1 VRWGIAHVPEG
12 RQIFPGLTVLENLQM
27 GAFQQCNSH
36 FERADRD
43 HVAAI
48 FPRLA
53 ERMRQLAGT
62 LSGGEQQML
71 AIGRAL
77 MSRPLLLL
85 LDEPSLGL
93 APMLVQDILRIVRE
107 LNEDGMTILMVEQN
121 VNLALKVAHY
131 GYVLETGQVSVAGSG
146 QELRQNELVKRSYLG
161 AEVMASR

>member
-1 VRWGIAHVPEG
+1 
-12 RQIFPGLTVLENLQM
+12 
-27 GAFQQCNSH
+27 
-36 FERADRD
+36 
-43 HVAAI
+43 
-48 FPRLA
+48 
-53 ERMRQLAGT
+53 MRQLAGT